1 MMNPLAPSRPGPNG
15 CRSAPWYG
23 FTLVEMMVVLAVFAI
38 LLGIASP
45 SYTSMIANMR
55 VRTAASDFV
64 ADLAYARAQAISL
77 RGRIGVA
84 GAGFA
89 SGWTV
94 FRECHDANADGACQD
109 AGEAAEIAS
118 EVGVLDAN
126 DEILR
131 THPALHSSVLVCAK
145 NSAGSNVVAD
155 TITYGG
161 DGRLRVYS
169 AGTEVQNVAGIL
181 FTSPAMS
188 SSGGRKVLLSPAGR
202 VSVDA
207 AVNPG
212 EGC

>member
-1 MMNPLAPSRPGPNG
+1 MNPIAPSRPGLNG
-15 CRSAPWYG
+15 CRSAPWQG
-23 FTLVEMMVVLAVFAI
+23 FTLIEVMVVLAVFAI

-45 SYTSMIANMR
+45 SYTGLIANMR

-64 ADLAYARAQAISL
+64 ADLAFARAQAISL
-77 RGRIGVA
+77 RGRIGIS

-109 AGEAAEIAS
+109 AGEAAEIAR
-118 EVGVLDAN
+118 EVGALDAN

-131 THPALHSSVLVCAK
+131 AHPALHSSVRVCAK

-155 TITYGG
+155 TVTYGG

-169 AGTEVQNVAGIL
+169 AGNEVQNVVGIL
-181 FTSPAMS
+181 FTSPARTS
-188 SSGGRKVLLSPAGR
+188 TGARKVLLSPAGR

-207 AVNPG
+207 MVNPA
-212 EGC
+212 EEC